1 MGYQSGW
8 LTRQHFTVIL
18 SQNRTAHFAQFYKIV
33 LHTFK
38 FLLHTL
44 CSKTHYILGTE
55 LSPYGKRKV
64 GAADDTYRLHMKAQ
78 HSWNAIYGEFKT
90 RINIVRS
97 IQSKWDLSYAA
108 VASYWSANTKQ
119 QQRRR
124 SATAYTVYNIKCA
137 WLKHFITYKIRIYT
151 TTTFSW
157 TAYQQLVK
165 AT

>member
-1 MGYQSGW
+1 MS
-8 LTRQHFTVIL
+8 FCP
-18 SQNRTAHFAQFYKIV
+18 KIV
-33 LHTFK
+33 LHT
-38 FLLHTL
+38 LHNFIKSYCTL
-44 CSKTHYILGTE
+44 SNSYCTLYAQKHTILGTE

-119 QQRRR
+119 QQQRRR